1 MFKTLKSTCVLLA
14 FAAATA
20 TATAHAQESYP
31 RRPITI
37 INPWAAGGINDV
49 VVRMVTDHMAKT
61 LGQPLII
68 ENRGGGGSKIGTE
81 MVLNAPKDG
90 YTILFQ
96 NVVHAILPT
105 VAAPLNY
112 DPIKSFIPI
121 SQATLYSTMMVVHP
135 SVPANTLAEF
145 VDYAKK
151 NPGKLS
157 YGSGGPGSGIHFAGE
172 LLKIM
177 GKLDIVHVPY
187 KGMSGA
193 VQDTLAGHVQFTF
206 DSTAKAAI
214 EAGKLK
220 ALGTTGLK
228 RDPRFPNVPAI
239 AEMFPGYRFV
249 SWQGFLAPVGV
260 PNEVVVRLNK
270 AVNAALSDPTV
281 QARFAELGLAA
292 VGGTPEEFATTIR
305 EDIALFQRIATEAK
319 MTFN

>member
-1 MFKTLKSTCVLLA
+1 MSKFLKGACVLAALA
-14 FAAATA
+14 VGTVAVN
-20 TATAHAQESYP
+20 AQDSYP

-49 VVRMVTDHMAKT
+49 VVRLVTDHMSKT
-61 LGQPLII
+61 LGQPLVI

-112 DPIKSFIPI
+112 DPINSFIPI
-121 SQATLYSTMMVVHP
+121 AQATLYSTMMVVHP
-135 SVPANTLAEF
+135 SVPANTLPEF
-145 VDYAKK
+145 IDYAKK

-172 LLKIM
+172 MLKIM

-206 DSTAKAAI
+206 DSTAKSAI
-214 EAGKLK
+214 DAGKLK
-220 ALGTTGLK
+220 ALGTTGLE
-228 RDPRFPNVPAI
+228 RDPRFPDVPAI
-239 AEMFPGYRFV
+239 AEIFPGYRFI
-249 SWQGFLAPVGV
+249 SWQGFMAPAGV
-260 PNEVVVRLNK
+260 PSNVIARLN
-270 AVNAALSDPTV
+270 AAANAALSDPTV
-281 QARFAELGLAA
+281 KARFAELGLAA
-292 VGGTPEEFATTIR
+292 VGGTPENFATTIR
-305 EDIALFQRIATEAK
+305 EDIELFRRIATEAK

>member
-1 MFKTLKSTCVLLA
+1 MLKSLKSACVLTALA
-14 FAAATA
+14 VATA
-20 TATAHAQESYP
+20 SVNAQESYP

-49 VVRMVTDHMAKT
+49 AVRLVTDHMAKT
-61 LGQPLII
+61 LGQPMVI

-81 MVLNAPKDG
+81 MVLNAPTDG
-90 YTILFQ
+90 YTILFH

-105 VAAPLNY
+105 VAAPLKY
-112 DPIKSFIPI
+112 DPINSFIPI
-121 SQATLYSTMMVVHP
+121 VQATLYSTMMVMHP

-145 VDYAKK
+145 VEYAKK

-172 LLKIM
+172 MLKVM
-177 GKLDIVHVPY
+177 GELDIIHVPY

-206 DSTAKAAI
+206 DSTAKAPI
-214 EAGKLK
+214 EAGQLK

-239 AEMFPGYRFV
+239 AEMFPGYRFI
-249 SWQGFLAPVGV
+249 SWQGFLAPAGV
-260 PNEVVVRLNK
+260 PNDVVARLN
-270 AVNAALSDPTV
+270 AAANAALADPKV
-281 QARFAELGLAA
+281 KARFAELGLAT
-292 VGGTPEEFATTIR
+292 VGGTPQEFATTIR
-305 EDIALFQRIATEAK
+305 EDIALFRRIATEAK
-319 MTFN
+319 MKFD

>member
-1 MFKTLKSTCVLLA
+1 MPTFLKPVCVL
-14 FAAATA
+14 AALTVATMA
-20 TATAHAQESYP
+20 VHAQESYP

-49 VVRMVTDHMAKT
+49 AVRLVSEHMAKT
-61 LGQPLII
+61 LGQPLVI

-81 MVLNAPKDG
+81 MVINGPKDG

-112 DPIKSFIPI
+112 DPIRAFIPI
-121 SQATLYSTMMVVHP
+121 VQATLYSTMMVVHP
-135 SVPANTLAEF
+135 SVPANTLPEF
-145 VDYAKK
+145 IDYAKK

-172 LLKIM
+172 MLKILA
-177 GKLDIVHVPY
+177 KLDIVHVPY

-206 DSTAKAAI
+206 DSTAKASI
-214 EAGKLK
+214 DAGKLK
-220 ALGTTGLK
+220 ALGTTGLT
-228 RDPRFPNVPAI
+228 RDPRFPDVPAI
-239 AEMFPGYRFV
+239 AEHLPGYRFI
-249 SWQGFLAPVGV
+249 SWQGFLAPAGV
-260 PNEVVVRLNK
+260 PNDVVARLN
-270 AVNAALSDPTV
+270 AAANAALADPAV
-281 QARFAELGLAA
+281 KARFAELGLAA
-292 VGGTPEEFATTIR
+292 IGGTPESFATTIR
-305 EDIALFQRIATEAK
+305 EDIELFRRIATEAK

>member
-1 MFKTLKSTCVLLA
+1 MQRFLKSACVLAALA
-14 FAAATA
+14 VATVPA
-20 TATAHAQESYP
+20 NAQESFP

-49 VVRMVTDHMAKT
+49 VVRVVTDHMSKT
-61 LGQPLII
+61 LGQPLVI

-112 DPIKSFIPI
+112 DPINSFVPI
-121 SQATLYSTMMVVHP
+121 VQATLYSTMMVVHP
-135 SVPANTLAEF
+135 SVPANTLPEF
-145 VDYAKK
+145 IDYAKK

-172 LLKIM
+172 MLKIM

-206 DSTAKAAI
+206 DSTAKSAI

-220 ALGTTGLK
+220 ALGTTGLE
-228 RDPRFPNVPAI
+228 RDPRFPNVLAI
-239 AEMFPGYRFV
+239 AEIFPGYRFI
-249 SWQGFLAPVGV
+249 SWQGFMAPAGV
-260 PNEVVVRLNK
+260 PSNVIARLN
-270 AVNAALSDPTV
+270 AAANAALADPTV
-281 QARFAELGLAA
+281 KARFAELGLAA
-292 VGGTPEEFATTIR
+292 VGGTPEDFATTIR
-305 EDIALFQRIATEAK
+305 EDIELFRRIATEAK